1 MLKVLRIYLAAQ
13 LSVHSGV
20 KWCSLID
27 EPYFLPIGADAIK
40 ACGGNRDFA
49 LFIPVYGVFP
59 LSGVWGIRF
68 PWDDYKNVPAGSD
81 YYPTRIAEIAD
92 IVRGWVDSSIDDLLN
107 NSDICMVAN
116 IEARG
121 NYLRSKPTS
130 SFKPL
135 EEL

>member
-1 MLKVLRIYLAAQ
+1 MLTVLRIYLAAR

-20 KWCSLID
+20 QWYSLID
-27 EPYFLPIGADAIK
+27 DPYFITVSDAGVQ
-40 ACGGNRDFA
+40 ACGNNCDFA

-59 LSGVWGIRF
+59 LAGVWSIVF

-81 YYPTRIAEIAD
+81 YYPTRIAEITD
-92 IVRGWVDSSIDDLLN
+92 IVRGWVDSSIADLLDN
-107 NSDICMVAN
+107 PDICMVAN